1 MDGHHGHDGHMDHFD
16 HTGHYGSSDHSM
28 HEVVDSTG
36 HMEISAH
43 GPGHGH
49 SMTFHFGFTE
59 TILFECWKTNSPT
72 TLFASCLGII
82 ILSALYEGLKYFR
95 EFLFWK
101 TYNTNVQY
109 RAVEIPADKN
119 VVRDEQV
126 VTMVGEVITKQP
138 MSMFSGMHVLQT
150 LLHIIQLSIS
160 YLLMLIFMTFNVWL
174 CLSVIFGAALGYFMF
189 GWKKPVV
196 VDVTEHCH

>member
-1 MDGHHGHDGHMDHFD
+1 MAGHHDHSGHFD
-16 HTGHYGSSDHSM
+16 HMGHPGHDHTAADSPAMDNMHHDHSA
-28 HEVVDSTG
+28 HSPVS
-36 HMEISAH
+36 HM
-43 GPGHGH
+43 GH
-49 SMTFHFGFTE
+49 SMMFHFGFEE
-59 TILFECWKTNSPT
+59 TILFEFWKTTSPA
-72 TLFASCLGII
+72 TLIASCLGII

-95 EFLFWK
+95 EYLFWK
-101 TYNTNVQY
+101 SYNNNVQY
-109 RAVEIPADKN
+109 RAVEIPAANKN

-138 MSMFSGMHVLQT
+138 MSMFSQMHALQT
-150 LLHIIQLSIS
+150 LLHVIQLSIS

-174 CLSVIFGAALGYFMF
+174 CISVVFGAALGYFMF

>member
-1 MDGHHGHDGHMDHFD
+1 MEGHHDHGAHSEHMGHDHHHVADISPMDNMHSEHSV
-16 HTGHYGSSDHSM
+16 HTGMGMS
-28 HEVVDSTG
+28 
-36 HMEISAH
+36 HM
-43 GPGHGH
+43 GH
-49 SMTFHFGFTE
+49 SMIFHFGFNE
-59 TILFECWKTNSPT
+59 TILFDCWKTTSPT

-95 EFLFWK
+95 EYLFWK
-101 TYNTNVQY
+101 SYNKNVQY
-109 RAVEIPADKN
+109 RSVEIPGNKN
-119 VVRDEQV
+119 VVRDDQV

-138 MSMFSGMHVLQT
+138 LSMFSRMHALQT
-150 LLHIIQLSIS
+150 FLHVIQLTIS

-174 CLSVIFGAALGYFMF
+174 CISVVFGAALGYFMF